1 MSFVYP
7 LGLLGLIGVPIL
19 IIIYLLKNKYTEQ
32 IVASTYLWTLSEKFL
47 KKKKQKKLL
56 SGLISLI
63 LQIIAVVT
71 ISLLVAHPVITI
83 PNGAKE
89 YCFILDG
96 SGSMNVRY
104 LEELSDLEESNN
116 LDELGTKSK
125 FDIGKEEVKY
135 IIENSNNGS
144 MFTLIYVGEN
154 TRVIYE
160 NTIDRVKAVEL
171 LSKLEPSG
179 VTVDYKTAIS
189 YAQEKFN
196 ANSSLVTYLVTDKP
210 YKSNNIEVIN
220 VTDLEKDN
228 NYTIIDL
235 NFTQTDMLKVSGKVV
250 SYNES
255 TTLEVEIYVDDKLIT
270 TENVICSKNEF
281 KEFIF
286 ETENSDFKYIK
297 AVIKNEDTLLQD
309 NEKIVYNIEKEHG
322 YTALLVSNNPFY
334 LETVINTF
342 GNITVDVITPG
353 SYSDSITG
361 YSLYV
366 FDSFNPEVLPSD
378 GTIWLFG
385 VETSISGSGFSVQ
398 DVVTNEEGLELSYP
412 KNSTTLYKEL
422 TKGLLKDKIVVSKL
436 VKYGLYRNFTTLLTY
451 QGNPVIFTG
460 TTDNGNREVVFSFD
474 LHNSNFPL
482 LLDYLILFKNL
493 INYSFPVIMEESN
506 YECGDTVLIN
516 VLSSFD
522 SIRVDSPKGNVQ
534 YLDVTSEVA
543 EIVAVEPGVYTLS
556 ITEGESRKEF
566 SFFVSMPLEESDTD
580 SSNLEELEIN
590 LQGEQENNYIDGI
603 YDKLLILF
611 IIISVIFVID
621 WMVYCY
627 EQYQLR

>member
-1 MSFVYP
+1 
-7 LGLLGLIGVPIL
+7 
-19 IIIYLLKNKYTEQ
+19 
-32 IVASTYLWTLSEKFL
+32 
-47 KKKKQKKLL
+47 
-56 SGLISLI
+56 
-63 LQIIAVVT
+63 
-71 ISLLVAHPVITI
+71 
-83 PNGAKE
+83 
-89 YCFILDG
+89 
-96 SGSMNVRY
+96 
-104 LEELSDLEESNN
+104 
-116 LDELGTKSK
+116 
-125 FDIGKEEVKY
+125 
-135 IIENSNNGS
+135 
-144 MFTLIYVGEN
+144 
-154 TRVIYE
+154 
-160 NTIDRVKAVEL
+160 
-171 LSKLEPSG
+171 
-179 VTVDYKTAIS
+179 
-189 YAQEKFN
+189 
-196 ANSSLVTYLVTDKP
+196 
-210 YKSNNIEVIN
+210 
-220 VTDLEKDN
+220 
-228 NYTIIDL
+228 
-235 NFTQTDMLKVSGKVV
+235 MLKVSGKVV

-270 TENVICSKNEF
+270 TEDVICSKNEF

-580 SSNLEELEIN
+580 SSDLEELEIN